1 MYKIISFSVFNL
13 LSCFALSQSIG
24 VNLEYGISTMNLYKS
39 DFDYIEN
46 GYTFSVSPFY
56 EIDLNRNIISLNPF
70 YRKTQNNLALNQ
82 LRYGPVYFNSEDI
95 IIYGDFYGIGVGY
108 GRENIFN
115 QKQFSFTPFIGINV
129 AYNNQFVVN
138 KKYLEK
144 DKSISIGSTDLKEY
158 KTDIELIKPFY
169 LSSYLSFRLSY
180 KFENI
185 TTYLYPKVEYQL
197 NQLFDKEKN
206 DYYILYNIGLGASYD
221 F

>member
-82 LRYGPVYFNSEDI
+82 LRYGPYTLI
-95 IIYGDFYGIGVGY
+95 
-108 GRENIFN
+108 
-115 QKQFSFTPFIGINV
+115 
-129 AYNNQFVVN
+129 
-138 KKYLEK
+138 
-144 DKSISIGSTDLKEY
+144 LK
-158 KTDIELIKPFY
+158 I
-169 LSSYLSFRLSY
+169 
-180 KFENI
+180 
-185 TTYLYPKVEYQL
+185 
-197 NQLFDKEKN
+197 
-206 DYYILYNIGLGASYD
+206 
-221 F
+221 